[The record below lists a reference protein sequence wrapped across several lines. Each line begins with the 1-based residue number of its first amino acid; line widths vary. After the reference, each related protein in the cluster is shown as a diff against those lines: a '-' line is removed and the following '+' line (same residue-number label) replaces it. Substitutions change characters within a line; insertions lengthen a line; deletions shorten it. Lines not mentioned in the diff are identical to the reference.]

1 MNTTPIFISY
11 AREDAEWVQAIST
24 SLASKNIHAWVD
36 TNALDYA
43 SLWQEEIEDAILRAQ
58 LIVVLVTPHFLDSLA
73 CRFEVE
79 RAERLRKRLL
89 PVIDSRVE
97 EHQIPAALNAYQ
109 WFKLDRDTDNA
120 NTVAAWIERSINLDP
135 EWLKRHTDL
144 TTRAQQWINN
154 KKDPSLLLRGKDLA
168 SAQAMLE
175 ESSLKDKPLGAD
187 LIEMIAVSDQTQS
200 RRRMTLAG
208 FLGGSLLAVIAAAS
222 FGYIQHV
229 QAEVE
234 AKSALRNRLNQ
245 LAIAG
250 DLSSMLDTAKANAT
264 RLEKDPVASLQV
276 RLFQAESLST
286 NLELKALEV
295 ESLEVKGDW
304 VMLHSFSSGGQLFN
318 LDQWNEPLETAS
330 FSNSETHAVSLSD
343 SGTHHAVWTP
353 SQFTIRTS
361 SNPLEDTPRV
371 ASQAAIEHI
380 TLLENARQIVIQHSS
395 GVAVYPWA
403 QGQTALPQPILEING
418 VQLLRAFSNGD
429 LLYRKPPQANGQ
441 YEVWI
446 RQQGS
451 NYLLGRFKGQV
462 RQVLRNQDNVLA
474 IRVKREVHGFQPG
487 PDNGQLHPLGKVWVA
502 DESGVALSNRGHSLA
517 VVDPSNEARI
527 LYFSL
532 DDVVVSEGKSLRQ
545 DPAALREDLQEN
557 LHELRN
563 GAISIGDLHP
573 VFDQDDSRLFAPGE
587 FNRSLS
593 PISAQLIASMDSELG
608 TEGGLSDNILAMG
621 GSGQH
626 LLGLSLNHGGNGTV
640 TLHRFSIPARLQQGR
655 TSAIATTLP
664 PDQSGFVALQTQ
676 GQWVQQPWKGANTS
690 LQLPGLDPSNANTA
704 LVAGALS
711 PAGGQAWAMNAKGE
725 LFAWT
730 IQGKQAALNY
740 KQNVDMDWLAELN
753 RLRPVSVSK
762 NGKHLLL
769 VGTQGVLLLDANTGK
784 TRCKLEHTEQFYDGM
799 AYFLDEQTVLNI
811 DMLFTNGTGWENRR
825 IQTFDVEQCAPVERF
840 ATSAERQENDGYE
853 TGFGFGIQTE
863 LGGAPWIAD
872 RRFGAKYRIRDLK
885 TGNTLGAL
893 SNHSGRILALR
904 SHPATDLFIS
914 SDEIGS
920 INVWESSTLRRIK
933 TLDAPQCQAIDL
945 ALNNTG
951 SHLLAR
957 CANGQAIWWAMGEQ
971 P

>member
-11 AREDAEWVQAIST
+11 AREDSEWVKAISA
-24 SLASKNIHAWVD
+24 SLAEKNIHAWVD

-58 LIVVLVTPHFLDSLA
+58 LVVVLITPYFLDSLA

-109 WFKLDRDTDNA
+109 WFKLDRDTDHTS
-120 NTVAAWIERSINLDP
+120 TVAGWIERSMKLDP
-135 EWLKRHTDL
+135 DWLKRHTDL
-144 TTRAQQWINN
+144 TSRAQQWVNN
-154 KKDPSLLLRGKDLA
+154 GKDPSLLLRGKDLA

-175 ESSLKDKPLGAD
+175 ESNQKDKLLGSD

-208 FLGGSLLAVIAAAS
+208 FLGGSMLAVLAAAT
-222 FGYIQHV
+222 FGYVQHV
-229 QAEVE
+229 QAEGE

-245 LAIAG
+245 LAMAG
-250 DLSSMLDTAKANAT
+250 DLSSMLATAKANSA
-264 RLEKDPVASLQV
+264 RLVKDPIASLQV

-286 NLELKALEV
+286 NLELKAFEV
-295 ESLEVKGDW
+295 DSLEVKGDW

-318 LDQWNEPLETAS
+318 LENWNEPKSTGN
-330 FSNSETHAVSLSD
+330 FSESETHKVSLSD
-343 SGTHHAVWTP
+343 TGNHHAIWTP
-353 SQFTIRTS
+353 KQFTVRS
-361 SNPLEDTPRV
+361 SSKPDEETPAV
-371 ASQAAIEHI
+371 EMNEKIEHI
-380 TLLENARQIVIQHSS
+380 TLLENSGQIVIQHTN
-395 GVAVYPWA
+395 GFAVYPWIS
-403 QGQTALPQPILEING
+403 GQTTLPQPSLRMEGI
-418 VQLLRAFSNGD
+418 QLLRAFSNGD
-429 LLYRKPPQANGQ
+429 LLYRKPPAKDGQ
-441 YEVWI
+441 FEVWI
-446 RQQGS
+446 HQQK
-451 NYLLGRFKGQV
+451 NDLLLGRFKGQV
-462 RQVLRNQDNVLA
+462 RQILRNQDDVLA
-474 IRVKREVHGFQPG
+474 IRVKREVHGFQAG
-487 PDNGQLHPLGKVWVA
+487 KPLGKVWVA

-517 VVDPSNEARI
+517 VVDPSNEARV

-545 DPAALREDLQEN
+545 DPAALREDLQES
-557 LHELRN
+557 LHELRT
-563 GAISIGDLHP
+563 GAVPIGELHP

-593 PISAQLIASMDSELG
+593 PINAQLIASMDSELG
-608 TEGGLSDNILAMG
+608 TEGGLSDNILVLG

-640 TLHRFSIPARLQQGR
+640 TLHRFSIPTRLQQGR
-655 TSAIATTLP
+655 TSAMATTLQT
-664 PDQSGFVALQTQ
+664 DQAGFLALQTR
-676 GQWVQQPWKGANTS
+676 GQLVQQPWVGSPTT
-690 LQLPGLDPSNANTA
+690 LQLPGLETDNPT
-704 LVAGALS
+704 LVAGTLSTTGDRVWAINAL
-711 PAGGQAWAMNAKGE
+711 GE
-725 LFAWT
+725 LLAWT
-730 IQGKQAALNY
+730 IQGKKATLNF
-740 KQNVDMDWLAELN
+740 KKAIDSDELAELN
-753 RLRPVSVSK
+753 RFRPISVSQSGK
-762 NGKHLLL
+762 NLVL
-769 VGTQGVLLLDANTGK
+769 VGTQGLLLLDANTGE
-784 TRCKLEHTEQFYDGM
+784 TRCKLEHIEQFYDGM
-799 AYFLDEQTVLNI
+799 AYFLNEQTLISI

-825 IQTFDVEQCAPVERF
+825 IQAFDVAQCTPFDYFPPRPEL
-840 ATSAERQENDGYE
+840 QENEGFE

-872 RRFGAKYRIRDLK
+872 RRFGAKYRVLDLQ

-904 SHPATDLFIS
+904 SHPQADLLIS
-914 SDEIGS
+914 SDELGS

-933 TLDAPQCQAIDL
+933 TLYAPQCQAIDL

-957 CANGQAIWWAMGEQ
+957 CASGQAIWWAMGSQ
-971 P
+971 S